1 MIHFNSHMTVRAMDL
16 AAVCILGG
24 AHQQF
29 SNEINYELTQYLQ
42 GGTVVNFLK
51 TKTLKKLMLFAFLV
65 TAVSQAQAAKYGM
78 AGCGLGSMV
87 FADQPGMIQIIASTL
102 NGTSYNQSFGLT
114 SGTLGCVENRSA
126 ASLNYI
132 ETNQVALK
140 NDISRGQGETLTGLL
155 NIWGC
160 QNYDA
165 VSSILQQNFPSI
177 SNRQEA
183 PLLKAELQNVIQNNS
198 TTAGICQQLI

>member
-1 MIHFNSHMTVRAMDL
+1 M
-16 AAVCILGG
+16 
-24 AHQQF
+24 
-29 SNEINYELTQYLQ
+29 
-42 GGTVVNFLK
+42 NFIK
-51 TKTLKKLMLFAFLV
+51 TKTLKKLMLFAFIA
-65 TAVSQAQAAKYGM
+65 TAASQALADKYGM
-78 AGCGLGSMV
+78 AGCGLGAMV
-87 FADQPGMIQIIASTL
+87 FADQPGFIQVVAATL
-102 NGTSYNQSFGLT
+102 NATSYNQSFGLT

-165 VSSILQQNFPSI
+165 VSSILQQNFNSI

-183 PLLKAELQNVIQNNS
+183 PQLKAELQNVIQNNS
-198 TTAGICQQLI
+198 SSAGVCQQLI